1 VRVRGLK
8 SRRAKQKVF
17 HWLLGFLAN
26 PFKYFLSGKK
36 KDDEEEDDD
45 DIDDQSTKKKMSKY
59 KKVKQRD
66 LDHEDEDEENS
77 EDDDSVVIIEAEKMK
92 RQQQRE
98 IRREKKLKKK
108 RQEAICGDISNF
120 DQFEVGVLLLGME
133 KGNVDVDD
141 EELKGK
147 VLPVST
153 LRSPYFDGEANLD
166 DVMFARHVRNQFV
179 VASCCCTM

>member
-66 LDHEDEDEENS
+66 LDHEDEENS
-77 EDDDSVVIIEAEKMK
+77 DNDDDSVVIIEAEKMK

-179 VASCCCTM
+179 IASCCAL